1 MFFGQQYNSIWA
13 TTNAVI
19 TFGRP
24 DGTFHDFP
32 MTPSISLGSQ
42 DWEAYAGRAG
52 EQFVISYTDTSF
64 RVDMVARPFG
74 SGTGPAPSRLVLTGI
89 INQDRTINFS
99 YYLEN
104 TQQYPWLRFGVRTP
118 QGQVLTLEQA
128 NFQESEAAPTT
139 GGEITAPEPSSSPTV
154 SPEPTQ
160 SPTVSPEPT
169 QSATVSPEPSES
181 ASVSPEPPFL
191 NAPTNVRVQ
200 QLSEGNVEILWD
212 APQQSNAQVER
223 YAISWQNA
231 NGGWGVASTE
241 TNIYLSREVFSTSG
255 GLDVTYSFT
264 VRSDNDTLPVYSQ
277 ASSPVYLFVSGPPAP
292 PEPEPQVSESPTVS
306 PEPTE
311 SPAISDPNRIELRVN
326 EGDFLGYVAP
336 DGYRIARVES
346 ASYGASNGCHAENSL
361 SIVESFVTDRT
372 LSISAD
378 NSVFGDPCGG
388 VPKRLLVVLIIEP
401 ISSNESTQSQTISPV
416 TESPTV
422 SPETESPT
430 TSSESETVSPD
441 ITESS
446 TVSESS
452 GLPPLL
458 PNPQPVVP
466 PSLQPVMPSPEPSV
480 EPSPQPTQ
488 PPVAEPSPEPS
499 PEPSTEPSTEP
510 TPSPTP
516 TPDPTPE
523 PTNTP
528 QPTPSPLPTQ
538 KPEPTPTPTP
548 APSPVTTP
556 TPTPISSET
565 PRPTPN
571 PVPIV
576 PETPAVVEIRTPVTS
591 ENIAAVVQELATVQP
606 QLLTQEQQTLITE
619 AALETFNTA
628 EQGSSEYQA
637 ALDALLIVAQADDIV
652 VDEELAA
659 IPLLGNAAVAAAEV
673 FNALGNAGADMS
685 PQVREQ
691 SEKVVIAAVIVTQV
705 AMTATAAATSAAAA
719 AARRP

>member
-346 ASYGASNGCHAENSL
+346 ASYGADDGCHAENSL
-361 SIVESFVTDRT
+361 SIVESFVTET
-372 LSISAD
+372 SLSISAD
-378 NSVFGDPCGG
+378 NNVFGDPCGG
-388 VPKRLLVVLIIEP
+388 TGKRLSVVLIIEQ
-401 ISSNESTQSQTISPV
+401 IQY
-416 TESPTV
+416 
-422 SPETESPT
+422 
-430 TSSESETVSPD
+430 
-441 ITESS
+441 
-446 TVSESS
+446 S
-452 GLPPLL
+452 G
-458 PNPQPVVP
+458 
-466 PSLQPVMPSPEPSV
+466 
-480 EPSPQPTQ
+480 
-488 PPVAEPSPEPS
+488 
-499 PEPSTEPSTEP
+499 
-510 TPSPTP
+510 
-516 TPDPTPE
+516 PTPE
-523 PTNTP
+523 
-528 QPTPSPLPTQ
+528 
-538 KPEPTPTPTP
+538 
-548 APSPVTTP
+548 
-556 TPTPISSET
+556 
-565 PRPTPN
+565 
-571 PVPIV
+571 
-576 PETPAVVEIRTPVTS
+576 EIAEAER
-591 ENIAAVVQELATVQP
+591 IAA
-606 QLLTQEQQTLITE
+606 EQE
-619 AALETFNTA
+619 AARIAA
-628 EQGSSEYQA
+628 EQA
-637 ALDALLIVAQADDIV
+637 AQA
-652 VDEELAA
+652 
-659 IPLLGNAAVAAAEV
+659 AAAE
-673 FNALGNAGADMS
+673 AARLEAE
-685 PQVREQ
+685 R
-691 SEKVVIAAVIVTQV
+691 IAAEQ
-705 AMTATAAATSAAAA
+705 AAQAASAEAARLEAERLEAERLAAEAAAA
-719 AARRP
+719 AEHEADLLASRAGRHQLR